1 MIQTLI
7 DQLLAWSAEVLGDD
21 IIAAKKEYF
30 AHVGGDVH
38 EDDRT
43 FEARMQG
50 FFNWYLFDRRPASE
64 RGAQTPA
71 QRYLAERGA
80 ALFGSDKDL
89 LIGATHS
96 RLSLYEYR
104 GRRSFLRHVPEGMV
118 RVRDAFTLDD
128 YDVIERRQLHGL
140 ESGDLF
146 EARLIP
152 VASRHHFSSSFLF
165 HPREVRRKVLREIQ
179 RRRKALLL
187 SDPAAFCWEVSR
199 MALQAER
206 FRNVPILAI
215 YDFESPF
222 LGQRTP
228 KSGEAEEVKA
238 EGAASPKGEGA
249 GPRG

>member
-7 DQLLAWSAEVLGDD
+7 DLLLAWSAQALGDD
-21 IIAAKKEYF
+21 IVVAKKEYF
-30 AHVGGDVH
+30 AHVGGDLH

-50 FFNWYLFDRRPASE
+50 FFNWYLFDRRTASD

-80 ALFGSDKDL
+80 ALFGSDKDMV
-89 LIGATHS
+89 IGATHS
-96 RLSLYEYR
+96 RLSLYEYK
-104 GRRSFLRHVPEGMV
+104 GRRTFFRRVPDGMV
-118 RVRDAFTLDD
+118 RVRDAFTLHD
-128 YDVIERRQLHGL
+128 YDVIEKRQMHGL
-140 ESGDLF
+140 DSGDLF

-165 HPREVRRKVLREIQ
+165 HPREVRRKIQCEIK

-187 SDPAAFCWEVSR
+187 SDPAAFCWEVSK

-222 LGQRTP
+222 LGQK
-228 KSGEAEEVKA
+228 KSQGAET
-238 EGAASPKGEGA
+238 A
-249 GPRG
+249 GD